1 MRSWTRRAGTTSAWR
16 SGSSRLTAP
25 RSPSCWLPGCSPDAS
40 SATCARGRKSS
51 PASVSASSALVR
63 GSTST
68 VRRPMY
74 RWWSRASGWSGARP
88 CLPIAWRKS
97 RPARDLRSERCRLRG
112 GGALRMHRARVRRSR
127 MRVRRLS
134 GLSVNR
140 MVPNVLTLLALCAGM
155 TAMRFAMGGN
165 FEGAVFAIIAA
176 GIFDGL
182 DGRMAR
188 LLKATSSFGA
198 ELDSLAD
205 FVSFGVAPAAV
216 LYLWTMSEL
225 HVLGWAIV
233 LFFAVCCALRLA
245 RFNSELSTERP
256 AYASK
261 FFSGAP
267 APAGAGLVMIP
278 MFLSFEWGDGLF
290 RSPYLNAVTI
300 TGIALLMVSKVPT
313 VSLKRIR
320 IPHHLVIP
328 TLLGFGVARAFLT
341 TEPWLTLTVV
351 GVVYVSSIP
360 FTIHSYYRLKRSA
373 LARKTEA
380 VEKPDTV

>member
-1 MRSWTRRAGTTSAWR
+1 MR
-16 SGSSRLTAP
+16 
-25 RSPSCWLPGCSPDAS
+25 
-40 SATCARGRKSS
+40 RGR
-51 PASVSASSALVR
+51 L
-63 GSTST
+63 
-68 VRRPMY
+68 RRP
-74 RWWSRASGWSGARP
+74 
-88 CLPIAWRKS
+88 
-97 RPARDLRSERCRLRG
+97 
-112 GGALRMHRARVRRSR
+112 RVRP
-127 MRVRRLS
+127 LS
-134 GLSVNR
+134 SLSVNR

-176 GIFDGL
+176 GVFDGL

-198 ELDSLAD
+198 ELDSLSD

-216 LYLWTMSEL
+216 LYLWTMSAL
-225 HVLGWAIV
+225 QGVGWAIV

-245 RFNSELSTERP
+245 RFNAGVGAELP
-256 AYASK
+256 PYAAP

-278 MFLSFEWGDGLF
+278 MFLSFEWGDWIF
-290 RSPYLNAVTI
+290 RSPYLNAVSI

-328 TLLGFGVARAFLT
+328 TLLACGVATAFLT
-341 TEPWLTLTVV
+341 TAPWPTLMVV
-351 GVVYVSSIP
+351 GVVYLGSIP
-360 FTIHSYYRLKRSA
+360 LTVRSYYRL
-373 LARKTEA
+373 
-380 VEKPDTV
+380 